1 MVVAEAVTLEVPA
14 NLAVAE
20 GKLQQAQQPRIAI
33 TSPRRILPNRVAK
46 RMQGS
51 LLVSTAGCVSIAV
64 VCLGNGDVNIYRV
77 CDGKCIPWLAV
88 RDSLMMQKHL
98 QQKGKRLYA
107 LRSFKQGEYIGRYTG
122 RLVAHEQDAASLSNS
137 SNKLLTM
144 SGIVV
149 DGAQPLQSPA
159 EQLADFGVVLQ
170 DPKDW
175 PHPGMY
181 HFMANDARNT
191 PMENNSLVD
200 LEGFM
205 LMTEHVKAV
214 YSDEAPPHKNAES
227 ELFWSYGDAYWTVHA

>member
-1 MVVAEAVTLEVPA
+1 MQ
-14 NLAVAE
+14 E
-20 GKLQQAQQPRIAI
+20 GFYEK
-33 TSPRRILPNRVAK
+33 PNSMRFAHFDP
-46 RMQGS
+46 
-51 LLVSTAGCVSIAV
+51 
-64 VCLGNGDVNIYRV
+64 LGNGDVNIYRV

-88 RDSLMMQKHL
+88 RDSLMMQQHL
-98 QQKGKRLYA
+98 QQKGKGLYA
-107 LRSFKQGEYIGRYTG
+107 LQSFKQGEDIGRYSG
-122 RLVAHEQDAASLSNS
+122 RLVAHEQDAASLSDS
-137 SNKLLTM
+137 SDKLLTM

-159 EQLADFGVVLQ
+159 EQLADFGVVLLH
-170 DPKDW
+170 PKDW
-175 PHPGMY
+175 PYPGMY